1 MKRRHLFF
9 SLGMAASFAVSLIAG
24 CGNPQSS
31 GAGQEGAR
39 TLTAVTSADYPP
51 FEFFETADGQGEP
64 VGFDIDLAN
73 YIADELG
80 YELTIVDMDFNGI
93 IPALQSGRA
102 DFAIA
107 GMTVT
112 EERLQSVD
120 FSDPYHEIV
129 NALVVQKD
137 SGITGFEDLD
147 GQRVGVQLGSTQEKV
162 AQNQL
167 EKFPGMTID
176 SRNRVNEI
184 IQEIKAGN
192 MAAGV
197 VALSVAQGFINN
209 NPDLDIVTIP
219 DQESLSVAMA
229 FPKDSEL
236 VSEFNQVLAEMQQN
250 GTMDELTKKWFE
262 DYYANQTDAEG

>member
-1 MKRRHLFF
+1 MKRRNLFF
-9 SLGMAASFAVSLIAG
+9 AVGIFAALTLSAVTG
-24 CGNPQSS
+24 CGNPQASS
-31 GAGQEGAR
+31 GGNETR

-51 FEFFETADGQGEP
+51 FEFFETAGQGEP
-64 VGFDIDLAN
+64 IGFDIDLAN
-73 YIADELG
+73 HIANELG
-80 YELTIVDMDFNGI
+80 YELSIVDMDFNGI

-112 EERLQSVD
+112 EERKQSVD
-120 FSDPYHEIV
+120 FSEPYHEIV
-129 NALVVQKD
+129 NALVIQKD
-137 SGITGFEDLD
+137 SDITGFEDLD

-167 EKFPGMTID
+167 KTIPGMTID

-197 VALSVAQGFINN
+197 IALSVAQGFINN
-209 NPDLDIVTIP
+209 NPDLEIVVLP

-229 FPKDSEL
+229 FPKGSDL
-236 VSEFNQVLAEMQQN
+236 VSEFNQVLAEMQQD
-250 GTMDELTKKWFE
+250 GTMDELTQKWFE
-262 DYYANQTDAEG
+262 DYYANQTDGEG